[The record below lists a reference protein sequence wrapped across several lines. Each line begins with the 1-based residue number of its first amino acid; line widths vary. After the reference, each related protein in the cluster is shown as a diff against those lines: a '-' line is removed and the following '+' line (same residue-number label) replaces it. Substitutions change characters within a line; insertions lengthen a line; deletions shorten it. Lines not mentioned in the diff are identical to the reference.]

1 MKKEDIAIALKNYI
15 KETEGDGCDYVGEVA
30 KEKAFMAGIECE
42 KKHVAEVLKEIDN
55 FEDLLK
61 YCEDNIPDL
70 SVIIRSAYR
79 IGYDKAIEDT
89 KTILNKLL

>member
-1 MKKEDIAIALKNYI
+1 MKNEDIVAALRNYV

-30 KEKAFMAGIECE
+30 KEKAFMAGIDCE
-42 KKHVAEVLKEIDN
+42 KNHIKDVLSKLDN

-61 YCEDNIPDL
+61 YCDDENSDL
-70 SVIIRSAYR
+70 LTIIRSAYK

-89 KTILNKLL
+89 RTILNKLL

>member
-1 MKKEDIAIALKNYI
+1 MKNEDIIAALRNYV
-15 KETEGDGCDYVGEVA
+15 KETDGDGCDYIGEVA

-42 KKHVAEVLKEIDN
+42 KNHIKDVLSKLDN
-55 FEDLLK
+55 LENLLK
-61 YCEDNIPDL
+61 YCNDENSDL
-70 SVIIRSAYR
+70 SIIIRSAYK

>member
-1 MKKEDIAIALKNYI
+1 MNNESIVAALRNYV

-30 KEKAFMAGIECE
+30 KEKAFMAGIDCE
-42 KKHVAEVLKEIDN
+42 KNHIKDVLSKLDN

-61 YCEDNIPDL
+61 YCDNENPDL
-70 SVIIRSAYR
+70 SIIIRSAYK

-89 KTILNKLL
+89 RTILNKLL

>member
-1 MKKEDIAIALKNYI
+1 MKDEDILAALRNYV

-30 KEKAFMAGIECE
+30 KEKAFIAGINCE
-42 KKHVAEVLKEIDN
+42 KNHVKDVLSKLGN

-61 YCEDNIPDL
+61 YCEDEKPDL
-70 SVIIRSAYR
+70 PTIIRSAYK